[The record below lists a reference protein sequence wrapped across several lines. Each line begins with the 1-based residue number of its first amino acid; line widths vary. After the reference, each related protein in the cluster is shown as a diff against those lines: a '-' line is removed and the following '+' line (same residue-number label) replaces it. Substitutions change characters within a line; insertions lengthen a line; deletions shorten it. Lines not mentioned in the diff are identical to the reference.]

1 MLMGVGDTGVASD
14 DVAVDEAGHA
24 VNANLSRELI
34 RATKRFA
41 VDPGAMAW
49 TMSLV
54 RGPKIGPELAG
65 GHAA

>member
-1 MLMGVGDTGVASD
+1 MGVGDTGVASD

-41 VDPGAMAW
+41 VDPGAMA
-49 TMSLV
+49 
-54 RGPKIGPELAG
+54 
-65 GHAA
+65 